1 MSYEY
6 LTESGVVVPDT
17 SDTRKQVVTEWKQA
31 LGQDLITDDET
42 PQGLLI
48 NAETEARQ
56 AVARANAAIANQI
69 NPNIAE
75 GVFLDAIWALT
86 GGQRVQATYTQV
98 QAVNLAGIAGT
109 VIPEG
114 SLAQAG
120 DYQFKSVSQVVLNA
134 EGKATVNFQA
144 VDIGAIPC
152 VANTLNKIVSSVLGW
167 ETVNNPNEGVVGKEE
182 ESDQAARIRRKRTL
196 ALQGRALPEAIVSD
210 LYSLE
215 GVKSLVFRENV
226 TNEKKVVDG
235 TPFELEPHS
244 IWVCIDGGSDS
255 DIAESLLNSKSLGVG
270 YNGKQKL
277 SVLEPISGQ
286 HYDVQFDR
294 PEDVLI
300 YIKVTVKPNVSA
312 IDPQLVVR
320 NSIINYV
327 NGEQEGETG
336 FIVGTDVSPFELSA
350 AINREYPQLFVK
362 KVEVSLSPEEESYS
376 SEVIAI
382 HLDQIARVTSATIT
396 VVSA

>member
-17 SDTRKQVVTEWKQA
+17 SDTRKEVVAEWKQA

-48 NAETEARQ
+48 NAETESRQ

-86 GGQRVQATYTQV
+86 GGQRVKATYTQV
-98 QAVNLAGIAGT
+98 QNAVLTGIAGT

-114 SLAQAG
+114 SIAQAG
-120 DYQFKSVSQVVLNA
+120 DYQFKTVSQVTLNA
-134 EGKATVNFQA
+134 EGSATVNFQA
-144 VDIGAIPC
+144 MDLGAIPC
-152 VANTLNKIVSSVLGW
+152 VANTLNRIVSSVLGW
-167 ETVNNPNEGVVGKEE
+167 ETVNNPNEGVIGKEE

-226 TNEKKVVDG
+226 TSEKKSVDG

-244 IWVCIDGGSDS
+244 IWVCIDGGSDTE
-255 DIAESLLNSKSLGVG
+255 IAESLLNTKSLGAG
-270 YNGKQKL
+270 YNGKQRL
-277 SVLEPISGQ
+277 TILEPISGQ
-286 HYDVQFDR
+286 NYEVQFDR

-300 YIKVTVKPNVSA
+300 YIKVTLKPNVSA
-312 IDPQLVVR
+312 VDPQLVVR
-320 NSIINYV
+320 SSIMNYV
-327 NGEQEGETG
+327 NGEQEGENG
-336 FIVGTDVSPFELSA
+336 FIVGADVSPFELAA

-362 KVEVSLSPEEESYS
+362 KVEVSLSPEDDTYS

-382 HLDQIARVTSATIT
+382 ALDQIARVTLATIT